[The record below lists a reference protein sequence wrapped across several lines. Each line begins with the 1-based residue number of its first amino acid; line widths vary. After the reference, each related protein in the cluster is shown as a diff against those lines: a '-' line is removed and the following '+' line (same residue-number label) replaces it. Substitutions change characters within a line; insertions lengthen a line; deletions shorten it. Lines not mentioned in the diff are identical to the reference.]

1 MQIQGVV
8 LIPSQRFLLSLDM
21 SSQDSP
27 DISDKAKKIWKVKFN
42 WTSEFDLH
50 SILTTAYEMYGTCT
64 AELWCLE
71 PSYLE
76 YNGYAGVILNPNHLF
91 L

>member
-27 DISDKAKKIWKVKFN
+27 DISDKAKEYEKLN
-42 WTSEFDLH
+42 
-50 SILTTAYEMYGTCT
+50 SIRLLISMCIA
-64 AELWCLE
+64 
-71 PSYLE
+71 P
-76 YNGYAGVILNPNHLF
+76 
-91 L
+91 